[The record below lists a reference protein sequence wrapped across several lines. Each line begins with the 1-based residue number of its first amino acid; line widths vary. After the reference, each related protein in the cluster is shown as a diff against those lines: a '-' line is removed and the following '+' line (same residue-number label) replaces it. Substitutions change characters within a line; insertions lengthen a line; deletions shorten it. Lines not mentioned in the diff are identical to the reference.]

1 MEGRRRGRGR
11 RVAGWS
17 GADTEEMTDV
27 TSIRIVR
34 PSHSFSDVTRRA
46 TIHKQITKQFQTPTS
61 ATLPPSPNTH
71 TLTPQDAPRRPPIV
85 DQSSLNDRSLMSNIS
100 NSPPPP
106 MPILAHKSIL
116 RSNRKIQTARNNPIQ
131 SPQFPSPPPPSL
143 HNNFSSSSNWQ
154 SQQDRDGTKTEWI
167 STPLRKDPDP

>member
-100 NSPPPP
+100 NSPPLQCRSWLINQSCA
-106 MPILAHKSIL
+106 PIEKSKL
-116 RSNRKIQTARNNPIQ
+116 RGTIQ
-131 SPQFPSPPPPSL
+131 SSLHNSLPPPPVPP
-143 HNNFSSSSNWQ
+143 
-154 SQQDRDGTKTEWI
+154 QQFLIVFQLAIPAGSGRNKDGVDLDSTEKG
-167 STPLRKDPDP
+167 S